1 MAKVKIL
8 LEKPLTVYLDKDTSV
23 SLDAGLQE
31 VDKVVA
37 EPWYVKAHSQ
47 PISDEALEVDEAKKA
62 LKKLQIELKDS
73 KDQLVE
79 AGEKLAEK
87 DNLIA
92 DLQAKLDAAT
102 KSEQPKEQ
110 EKAK

>member
-37 EPWYVKAHSQ
+37 EHWYVKAHSQ

-62 LKKLQIELKDS
+62 LKKLQIELKNS

>member
-37 EPWYVKAHSQ
+37 EHWYVKAHSQ

>member
-1 MAKVKIL
+1 
-8 LEKPLTVYLDKDTSV
+8 
-23 SLDAGLQE
+23 
-31 VDKVVA
+31 
-37 EPWYVKAHSQ
+37 
-47 PISDEALEVDEAKKA
+47 
-62 LKKLQIELKDS
+62 LQIELKDS

-102 KSEQPKEQ
+102 KPEQPKEQ

>member
-8 LEKPLTVYLDKDTSV
+8 LEKPLTIHLSKEKSV

-37 EPWYVKAHSQ
+37 EHWYVKAHSQ

-102 KSEQPKEQ
+102 KPEQPKEQ

>member
-8 LEKPLTVYLDKDTSV
+8 LEKPLTIHLSKEKSV

-31 VDKVVA
+31 VDKEVA
-37 EPWYVKAHSQ
+37 EHWYIKAHSQ

-62 LKKLQIELKDS
+62 LNKLQIELKNS

-92 DLQAKLDAAT
+92 DLQARLDAAT
-102 KSEQPKEQ
+102 KHEQPKEQ